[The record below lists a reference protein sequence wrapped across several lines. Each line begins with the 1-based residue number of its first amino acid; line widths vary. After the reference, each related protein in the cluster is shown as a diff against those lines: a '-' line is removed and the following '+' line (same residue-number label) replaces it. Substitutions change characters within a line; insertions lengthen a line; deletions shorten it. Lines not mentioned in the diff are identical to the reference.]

1 MSEPDRL
8 DARLP
13 FSGRKRKSEK
23 FLRSSSLSRPINTA
37 PYVAFK
43 YYDIAKPMTYLP
55 ATLFAAPGVANRQ
68 WLKSLGPELE
78 KVVREESHKAEEVFG
93 EWNINDIKSKE
104 EVCTSDASKADW
116 IASATKRTITEKM
129 DEDPAFYR
137 QFSELLEEAIRDY
150 REKRISEGDYL
161 KNVVDLASRMA
172 RKDHGRQVPESIN
185 GDEDA
190 QAVFGIVEPVV
201 CTENSIHVSES
212 PNVGD
217 DDRAVLPLP
226 GPIRLA
232 VQVEEPT

>member
-37 PYVAFK
+37 LLAFK

-78 KVVREESHKAEEVFG
+78 KVVREESRKAEEVFG

-137 QFSELLEEAIRDY
+137 QFSELLDTSIPSLSSSPWIR
-150 REKRISEGDYL
+150 GAPHNGFAML
-161 KNVVDLASRMA
+161 MA
-172 RKDHGRQVPESIN
+172 RINWRSSSDTAGRPGRAWTSSASTI
-185 GDEDA
+185 GSLRDA
-190 QAVFGIVEPVV
+190 SA
-201 CTENSIHVSES
+201 S
-212 PNVGD
+212 PSPAG
-217 DDRAVLPLP
+217 
-226 GPIRLA
+226 
-232 VQVEEPT
+232 

>member
-1 MSEPDRL
+1 M

-43 YYDIAKPMTYLP
+43 YYDIAKPMTCLP

-137 QFSELLEEAIRDY
+137 QRNCWKKRSAIIARSVFP
-150 REKRISEGDYL
+150 RVITSKTWSIWQAGWRARITADKSL
-161 KNVVDLASRMA
+161 RASTAMKMR
-172 RKDHGRQVPESIN
+172 RPCSGSSSRLCVPRTP
-185 GDEDA
+185 
-190 QAVFGIVEPVV
+190 F
-201 CTENSIHVSES
+201 T
-212 PNVGD
+212 
-217 DDRAVLPLP
+217 
-226 GPIRLA
+226 
-232 VQVEEPT
+232 